1 MLAQNKLGAFGLLLS
16 DTLEK
21 AMDDLSPSA
30 AALLLTLFHEP
41 NTTATEAAK
50 IVGISQPTAVRVLD
64 GLVRQGFVTRGA
76 RAGRTTVLRITPTG
90 RQRARLLQADRLK
103 AMSDVMRILSQ
114 RERATFERSLD
125 KLLAAATGSRAFAR
139 TACRLCNHQICRGPF
154 CPIGTRARE
163 IERDVRAAHGGSY
176 GYTRTV

>member
-114 RERATFERSLD
+114 R
-125 KLLAAATGSRAFAR
+125 
-139 TACRLCNHQICRGPF
+139 
-154 CPIGTRARE
+154 
-163 IERDVRAAHGGSY
+163 
-176 GYTRTV
+176 